1 MKYLILFL
9 LICTTTFNVNAQNL
23 QFQKDESSS
32 QEKKSGNAKM
42 LLEEVSKKVKSYENI
57 VIQFE
62 YTVMDQ
68 STGMEQKTRGDV
80 SLKGEKYR
88 LNLMGITRIFDGEK
102 IYTIIPE
109 DEEVNISTYVE
120 NNDEGMSPS
129 DILTFYQEGYNFQWD
144 ITQNV
149 HGRKIQYIKLTP
161 TDSKNEVDWVLMG
174 IDNRTKHIYKLINKL
189 KDDRQITIKINS
201 FKTNQPLSET
211 LFAFDEKKYED
222 YYINQMD

>member
-1 MKYLILFL
+1 
-9 LICTTTFNVNAQNL
+9 
-23 QFQKDESSS
+23 
-32 QEKKSGNAKM
+32 M

-129 DILTFYQEGYNFQWD
+129 DILTFYQKGYNFQWD

>member
-161 TDSKNEVDWVLMG
+161 TDSKSEVDWVLMG

>member
-9 LICTTTFNVNAQNL
+9 LICITAFNVNAQNL
-23 QFQKDESSS
+23 PLQKAQGSS
-32 QEKKSGNAKM
+32 QERKSGNAKI
-42 LLEEVSKKVKSYENI
+42 LLEEVSEKVKSYENI

-62 YTVMDQ
+62 YIVMEQ

-109 DEEVNISTYVE
+109 DEEVNISTYIE
-120 NNDEGMSPS
+120 DDDEGMSPS

-149 HGRKIQYIKLTP
+149 HGRKIQYVKLTP
-161 TDSKNEVDWVLMG
+161 TGSKNEVDWILMG

-189 KDDRQITIKINS
+189 QDGRQITIKINS

-222 YYINQMD
+222 YYINRMD

>member
-129 DILTFYQEGYNFQWD
+129 DILTFYQKGYNFQWD

-161 TDSKNEVDWVLMG
+161 TDSKSEVDWVLMG

>member
-1 MKYLILFL
+1 MKPLILFL
-9 LICTTTFNVNAQNL
+9 LICATSLNLGAQNL
-23 QFQKDESSS
+23 QAERAAKSTQV
-32 QEKKSGNAKM
+32 KKSDRAKT
-42 LLEEVSKKVKSYENI
+42 LLEDVSDKVKSYENI

-62 YTVMDQ
+62 YTVRDQ
-68 STGMEQKTRGDV
+68 EAGMEQETRGDV

-120 NNDEGMSPS
+120 ENDEGMSPS
-129 DILTFYQEGYNFQWD
+129 EILTFYEEGYDFQWD

-149 HGRKIQYIKLTP
+149 HGRKIQYVKLTP
-161 TDSKNEVDWVLMG
+161 TDPENEAKWILLG
-174 IDNRTKHIYKLINKL
+174 IDSRTKHIYKLINKL
-189 KDDRQITIKINS
+189 DDGRQITIEINS

-211 LFAFDEKKYED
+211 LFAFDEEKYGD
-222 YYINQMD
+222 YYINRMD